1 MVTAIKIFFLIAGVL
16 LLNWLFVILR
26 QEKGDERMKQ
36 IARSAGFGTWSL
48 LVIWAGAKTLL
59 QIVNIE
65 FSPILGK
72 SESIN
77 VPSLLGVLITVYA
90 ILFAYHYWRKS

>member
-1 MVTAIKIFFLIAGVL
+1 MVTAIKIFFLIGGVL

-65 FSPILGK
+65 FSILSK

-77 VPSLLGVLITVYA
+77 IPSLLGVLITVYA

>member
-1 MVTAIKIFFLIAGVL
+1 MVTAIKIIFLIAGVL

-26 QEKGDERMKQ
+26 QEKGDERMKH

-48 LVIWAGAKTLL
+48 IVIWAGAKTLL
-59 QIVNIE
+59 QIVNVD
-65 FSPILGK
+65 FSPILSK

-77 VPSLLGVLITVYA
+77 IPSLLGVSITVYA
-90 ILFAYHYWRKS
+90 VLFAYHYLRKS